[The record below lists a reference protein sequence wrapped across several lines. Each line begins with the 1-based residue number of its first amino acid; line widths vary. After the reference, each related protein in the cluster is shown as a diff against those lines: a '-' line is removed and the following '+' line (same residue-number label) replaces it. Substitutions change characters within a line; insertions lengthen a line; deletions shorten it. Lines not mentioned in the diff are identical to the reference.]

1 MNGIQEVSG
10 SIPLIST
17 NHHKRMQKT
26 VETTRFQRFFCLLEK
41 SFLGRFCP
49 LEFYSKIQ
57 GLRGQKNEENQ
68 NESGRH
74 DGRNLQGLSHFP
86 ENQRRGRKDFADLF
100 FPPARR
106 IKAYGHSEGYCR
118 PEQAGLG
125 KHDSKH
131 EGGRP
136 FLEHHKQLHPD
147 EAGKPPAAGAA
158 TPIDEKKGQEAPK
171 TPASTTPKPAD
182 GKKEPEAPKAPVDPL
197 AKPTNEKKGQEAPK
211 TPAGTT
217 PKPTDGK
224 KEPEAPKTPV
234 DPFAKPT
241 NEKKEPE
248 APKTPADT
256 PAKPADG
263 KKEPEAPKAPADPL
277 AKPTNEKKG
286 QEAPK
291 APADTSAKPAD
302 EKKGQE
308 APKAPADTPA
318 KPADGKK
325 SPVSDPS
332 KPKDEKEQ
340 EPRSPNLRF
349 VALSKIKPLPGTYV
363 KDEPRKDYSGLI
375 ADIKKNGLQK
385 PVILRKSEK
394 EDEFQLVD
402 GFHRCKALE
411 QAGML
416 EVRADVYEISLAQA
430 SEYRKGHRDK
440 PLMPVPGKLV
450 PYPPEEPAKADKAPE
465 APAVGDEELPE
476 NLKIPLTREGQ
487 PETVTTMKVANIRPF
502 EGHPFAVRDNK
513 DMWDLVDSIKKFG
526 VLEPVMVIPHK
537 DGGYEMVS
545 GHRRM
550 RACQLAGIEDIPVIV
565 RNLDRDE
572 AIISMVDSNL
582 KREEISPMEK
592 ARAYQMKT
600 DAMKRKM
607 GRRTKEEI
615 AQDEALGIKRI
626 NADEELAQQM
636 GESPAT
642 IQRYKTLN
650 KLVPELQDMVD
661 KGKIPV
667 NTGADIAQMKPKEQK
682 VLADAIQK
690 EAKVPSGTK
699 AKELKKESQAGS
711 LTTEKIVQAVAPTK
725 REETP
730 PLKVTMLEEDLRPFF
745 PDKRTTIPDVKQGI
759 LEGLKLRQTVMERQ
773 KAKAAAGKTVKKAE
787 TPVR

>member
-1 MNGIQEVSG
+1 MADPKKN
-10 SIPLIST
+10 PLIGAF
-17 NHHKRMQKT
+17 RAP
-26 VETTRFQRFFCLLEK
+26 VP
-41 SFLGRFCP
+41 G
-49 LEFYSKIQ
+49 
-57 GLRGQKNEENQ
+57 
-68 NESGRH
+68 
-74 DGRNLQGLSHFP
+74 
-86 ENQRRGRKDFADLF
+86 A
-100 FPPARR
+100 PPDTPA
-106 IKAYGHSEGYCR
+106 
-118 PEQAGLG
+118 P
-125 KHDSKH
+125 
-131 EGGRP
+131 P
-136 FLEHHKQLHPD
+136 

-158 TPIDEKKGQEAPK
+158 KPIDEKKGQEAPK
-171 TPASTTPKPAD
+171 APVSTTPKPAD
-182 GKKEPEAPKAPVDPL
+182 GKKEPEAPKAPADTS
-197 AKPTNEKKGQEAPK
+197 AKPADGKKEPEAPK

-224 KEPEAPKTPV
+224 KEPEAPK
-234 DPFAKPT
+234 A
-241 NEKKEPE
+241 
-248 APKTPADT
+248 PADPLT
-256 PAKPADG
+256 KPADG
-263 KKEPEAPKAPADPL
+263 KKEPEAPKAPADP
-277 AKPTNEKKG
+277 
-286 QEAPK
+286 
-291 APADTSAKPAD
+291 S
-302 EKKGQE
+302 
-308 APKAPADTPA
+308 A

-416 EVRADVYEISLAQA
+416 EVRADVYEMSLAQA

-440 PLMPVPGKLV
+440 PLMPIPGKLV
-450 PYPPEEPAKADKAPE
+450 PYPPEEPAKAGKTPE
-465 APAVGDEELPE
+465 PPAGKEPEDEELPKD
-476 NLKIPLTREGQ
+476 LKIPLTKEGQ

-615 AQDEALGIKRI
+615 AQDEALGIKRM

-650 KLVPELQDMVD
+650 KLVPELQNMVD
-661 KGKIPV
+661 EGKIPV

-690 EAKVPSGTK
+690 ESKVPSGTK

-725 REETP
+725 REEMP

-759 LEGLKLRQTVMERQ
+759 LEGLKLRQTVIERQ

>member
-1 MNGIQEVSG
+1 MADPKKN
-10 SIPLIST
+10 PLIGAF
-17 NHHKRMQKT
+17 RAP
-26 VETTRFQRFFCLLEK
+26 VP
-41 SFLGRFCP
+41 G
-49 LEFYSKIQ
+49 
-57 GLRGQKNEENQ
+57 
-68 NESGRH
+68 
-74 DGRNLQGLSHFP
+74 
-86 ENQRRGRKDFADLF
+86 A
-100 FPPARR
+100 PPDTPA
-106 IKAYGHSEGYCR
+106 
-118 PEQAGLG
+118 P
-125 KHDSKH
+125 
-131 EGGRP
+131 P
-136 FLEHHKQLHPD
+136 

-158 TPIDEKKGQEAPK
+158 KPIDEKKGQEAPK
-171 TPASTTPKPAD
+171 APAGTTPKPAD
-182 GKKEPEAPKAPVDPL
+182 GKKEPEALKA
-197 AKPTNEKKGQEAPK
+197 
-211 TPAGTT
+211 
-217 PKPTDGK
+217 
-224 KEPEAPKTPV
+224 
-234 DPFAKPT
+234 
-241 NEKKEPE
+241 
-248 APKTPADT
+248 PADT
-256 PAKPADG
+256 SAKPADG
-263 KKEPEAPKAPADPL
+263 KKEPEAPKAPADTP

-286 QEAPK
+286 QEEPK
-291 APADTSAKPAD
+291 APTDTS
-302 EKKGQE
+302 
-308 APKAPADTPA
+308 A

-340 EPRSPNLRF
+340 EPRSPDLRF

-416 EVRADVYEISLAQA
+416 EVRADVYEMSLAQA

-476 NLKIPLTREGQ
+476 NLKIPLTKEGQ

-550 RACQLAGIEDIPVIV
+550 RACQLAGIENIPVIV

-615 AQDEALGIKRI
+615 AQDEALGIKRM

-650 KLVPELQDMVD
+650 KLVPELQDLVD
-661 KGKIPV
+661 EGKIPV
-667 NTGADIAQMKPKEQK
+667 NTGSDIAQMKPKEQK

-725 REETP
+725 REEMP

-787 TPVR
+787 TPTR

>member
-1 MNGIQEVSG
+1 MADPKKN
-10 SIPLIST
+10 PLIGAFRT
-17 NHHKRMQKT
+17 PVPGT
-26 VETTRFQRFFCLLEK
+26 
-41 SFLGRFCP
+41 P
-49 LEFYSKIQ
+49 P
-57 GLRGQKNEENQ
+57 
-68 NESGRH
+68 
-74 DGRNLQGLSHFP
+74 SHP
-86 ENQRRGRKDFADLF
+86 A
-100 FPPARR
+100 PPADQP
-106 IKAYGHSEGYCR
+106 
-118 PEQAGLG
+118 PE
-125 KHDSKH
+125 
-131 EGGRP
+131 
-136 FLEHHKQLHPD
+136 
-147 EAGKPPAAGAA
+147 
-158 TPIDEKKGQEAPK
+158 TPKVPVD
-171 TPASTTPKPAD
+171 TPTKPAD
-182 GKKEPEAPKAPVDPL
+182 GKKEPEAPKVPADAP
-197 AKPTNEKKGQEAPK
+197 AKSV
-211 TPAGTT
+211 
-217 PKPTDGK
+217 DGK
-224 KEPEAPKTPV
+224 KVPERPKAPV
-234 DPFAKPT
+234 
-241 NEKKEPE
+241 
-248 APKTPADT
+248 DT
-256 PAKPADG
+256 PAKSVDRKKVPEPSKVPADTTPKSADG
-263 KKEPEAPKAPADPL
+263 KKEPEAPKPPL
-277 AKPTNEKKG
+277 DTPAKPANEKKG

-291 APADTSAKPAD
+291 APADPPAKPTS

-308 APKAPADTPA
+308 KPKAPVDTSA

-340 EPRSPNLRF
+340 EASKVTADTPANPKEQESRSPDLRF
-349 VALSKIKPLPGTYV
+349 VALSKIIPLPGTYV

-385 PVILRKSEK
+385 PIILRKSEK
-394 EDEFQLVD
+394 EGEFQLVD

-416 EVRADVYEISLAQA
+416 EVRADVYEMTLAQA
-430 SEYRKGHRDK
+430 NEYRRGHRDK

-465 APAVGDEELPE
+465 PPAGKELEDEELPKD
-476 NLKIPLTREGQ
+476 LKIPLTKEGQ

-615 AQDEALGIKRI
+615 AQDEAMGIKRM
-626 NADEELAQQM
+626 NADEELAQQV

-661 KGKIPV
+661 EGKIPV
-667 NTGADIAQMKPKEQK
+667 NTGADIAQMKPAEQK

-699 AKELKKESQAGS
+699 AKELKAESKAGK
-711 LTTEKIVQAVAPTK
+711 LTTEKIEQAVAPTK
-725 REETP
+725 REEMP

-759 LEGLKLRQTVMERQ
+759 LEGLKLRQIALERQ
-773 KAKAAAGKTVKKAE
+773 KAKAVTAKKAD

>member
-1 MNGIQEVSG
+1 MADPKKN
-10 SIPLIST
+10 PLIGAF
-17 NHHKRMQKT
+17 RAP
-26 VETTRFQRFFCLLEK
+26 VP
-41 SFLGRFCP
+41 G
-49 LEFYSKIQ
+49 
-57 GLRGQKNEENQ
+57 
-68 NESGRH
+68 
-74 DGRNLQGLSHFP
+74 
-86 ENQRRGRKDFADLF
+86 A
-100 FPPARR
+100 PPDTPA
-106 IKAYGHSEGYCR
+106 
-118 PEQAGLG
+118 P
-125 KHDSKH
+125 
-131 EGGRP
+131 P
-136 FLEHHKQLHPD
+136 

-158 TPIDEKKGQEAPK
+158 KPIDEKKGQEAPK
-171 TPASTTPKPAD
+171 APVSTTPKPAD
-182 GKKEPEAPKAPVDPL
+182 GKKEPEAPKAPADTS
-197 AKPTNEKKGQEAPK
+197 AKPADGKKEPEAPK
-211 TPAGTT
+211 APAGTT

-234 DPFAKPT
+234 DPFAKP
-241 NEKKEPE
+241 
-248 APKTPADT
+248 A
-256 PAKPADG
+256 
-263 KKEPEAPKAPADPL
+263 
-277 AKPTNEKKG
+277 NEKKG

-302 EKKGQE
+302 GKKGQE
-308 APKAPADTPA
+308 APKAPADTPAKPTNVKKGQEEPKAPTDTSA

-416 EVRADVYEISLAQA
+416 EVRADVYEMSLAQA

-440 PLMPVPGKLV
+440 PLMPIPGKLV
-450 PYPPEEPAKADKAPE
+450 PYPPEEPAKAGKTPE
-465 APAVGDEELPE
+465 PPAGKEPEDEELPKD
-476 NLKIPLTREGQ
+476 LKIPLTKEGQ

-615 AQDEALGIKRI
+615 AQDEALGIKRM

-650 KLVPELQDMVD
+650 KLVPELQDLVD
-661 KGKIPV
+661 EGKIPV

-725 REETP
+725 REEMP

-787 TPVR
+787 TPTR

>member
-1 MNGIQEVSG
+1 MADPKKN
-10 SIPLIST
+10 PLIGAF
-17 NHHKRMQKT
+17 RAP
-26 VETTRFQRFFCLLEK
+26 VP
-41 SFLGRFCP
+41 G
-49 LEFYSKIQ
+49 
-57 GLRGQKNEENQ
+57 
-68 NESGRH
+68 
-74 DGRNLQGLSHFP
+74 
-86 ENQRRGRKDFADLF
+86 A
-100 FPPARR
+100 PPDTPA
-106 IKAYGHSEGYCR
+106 
-118 PEQAGLG
+118 P
-125 KHDSKH
+125 
-131 EGGRP
+131 P
-136 FLEHHKQLHPD
+136 

-158 TPIDEKKGQEAPK
+158 KPIDEKKGQEAPK
-171 TPASTTPKPAD
+171 APAGTTPKPAD
-182 GKKEPEAPKAPVDPL
+182 GKKEPEAPKAP
-197 AKPTNEKKGQEAPK
+197 
-211 TPAGTT
+211 
-217 PKPTDGK
+217 
-224 KEPEAPKTPV
+224 
-234 DPFAKPT
+234 
-241 NEKKEPE
+241 
-248 APKTPADT
+248 ADT
-256 PAKPADG
+256 SAKPADG

-277 AKPTNEKKG
+277 TKPTNEKKG
-286 QEAPK
+286 QEEPK
-291 APADTSAKPAD
+291 APTDTS
-302 EKKGQE
+302 
-308 APKAPADTPA
+308 A

-340 EPRSPNLRF
+340 EPRSPDLRF

-416 EVRADVYEISLAQA
+416 EVRADVYEMSLAQA

-440 PLMPVPGKLV
+440 PLMSVPGKLV

-476 NLKIPLTREGQ
+476 NLKIPLTKEGQ

-550 RACQLAGIEDIPVIV
+550 RACQLAGIENIPVIV

-615 AQDEALGIKRI
+615 AQDEALGIKRM

-650 KLVPELQDMVD
+650 KLVPELQDLVD
-661 KGKIPV
+661 EGKIPV

-725 REETP
+725 REEMP

-787 TPVR
+787 TPTR

>member
-1 MNGIQEVSG
+1 MADPKKN
-10 SIPLIST
+10 PLIGAF
-17 NHHKRMQKT
+17 RAP
-26 VETTRFQRFFCLLEK
+26 VP
-41 SFLGRFCP
+41 G
-49 LEFYSKIQ
+49 
-57 GLRGQKNEENQ
+57 
-68 NESGRH
+68 
-74 DGRNLQGLSHFP
+74 
-86 ENQRRGRKDFADLF
+86 A
-100 FPPARR
+100 PPDTPA
-106 IKAYGHSEGYCR
+106 
-118 PEQAGLG
+118 P
-125 KHDSKH
+125 
-131 EGGRP
+131 P
-136 FLEHHKQLHPD
+136 

-158 TPIDEKKGQEAPK
+158 KPIDEKKGQEAPK
-171 TPASTTPKPAD
+171 APAGTTPKPAD
-182 GKKEPEAPKAPVDPL
+182 GKKEPEAPKAP
-197 AKPTNEKKGQEAPK
+197 
-211 TPAGTT
+211 
-217 PKPTDGK
+217 
-224 KEPEAPKTPV
+224 
-234 DPFAKPT
+234 
-241 NEKKEPE
+241 
-248 APKTPADT
+248 ADT
-256 PAKPADG
+256 SAKPADG

-277 AKPTNEKKG
+277 TKPTNEKKG
-286 QEAPK
+286 PEAPK

-302 EKKGQE
+302 GKKEPEAPKAPADPLTKPTNEKKGPEAPKAPADTSAKPADGKKGQE
-308 APKAPADTPA
+308 APKAPADTPAKPTNEKKGQEEPKAPTDTSA

-340 EPRSPNLRF
+340 EPRSPDLRF

-416 EVRADVYEISLAQA
+416 EVRADVYEMSLAQA

-476 NLKIPLTREGQ
+476 NLKIPLTKEGQ

-615 AQDEALGIKRI
+615 AQDEALGIKRM

-650 KLVPELQDMVD
+650 KLVPELQDLVD
-661 KGKIPV
+661 EGKIPV

-725 REETP
+725 REEMP

-787 TPVR
+787 TPTR

>member
-1 MNGIQEVSG
+1 MADPKKN
-10 SIPLIST
+10 PLIGAF
-17 NHHKRMQKT
+17 RAP
-26 VETTRFQRFFCLLEK
+26 VP
-41 SFLGRFCP
+41 G
-49 LEFYSKIQ
+49 
-57 GLRGQKNEENQ
+57 
-68 NESGRH
+68 
-74 DGRNLQGLSHFP
+74 
-86 ENQRRGRKDFADLF
+86 A
-100 FPPARR
+100 PPDTPA
-106 IKAYGHSEGYCR
+106 
-118 PEQAGLG
+118 P
-125 KHDSKH
+125 
-131 EGGRP
+131 P
-136 FLEHHKQLHPD
+136 

-158 TPIDEKKGQEAPK
+158 KPIDEKKGQEAPK
-171 TPASTTPKPAD
+171 APAGTTPKPAD
-182 GKKEPEAPKAPVDPL
+182 GKKEPEAPKAP
-197 AKPTNEKKGQEAPK
+197 
-211 TPAGTT
+211 
-217 PKPTDGK
+217 
-224 KEPEAPKTPV
+224 
-234 DPFAKPT
+234 
-241 NEKKEPE
+241 
-248 APKTPADT
+248 
-256 PAKPADG
+256 
-263 KKEPEAPKAPADPL
+263 
-277 AKPTNEKKG
+277 
-286 QEAPK
+286 
-291 APADTSAKPAD
+291 ADTSAKPAD
-302 EKKGQE
+302 GKKGQE
-308 APKAPADTPA
+308 APKAPADTPAKPTNEKKGQEEPKAPTDTSA

-340 EPRSPNLRF
+340 EPRSPDLRF

-416 EVRADVYEISLAQA
+416 EVRADVYEMSLAQA

-450 PYPPEEPAKADKAPE
+450 AYPPEEPAKADKAPE

-476 NLKIPLTREGQ
+476 NLKIPLTKEGQ

-550 RACQLAGIEDIPVIV
+550 RACQLAGIENIPVIV

-615 AQDEALGIKRI
+615 AQDEALGIKRM

-650 KLVPELQDMVD
+650 KLVPELQDLVD
-661 KGKIPV
+661 EGKIPV

-725 REETP
+725 REEMP

-787 TPVR
+787 TPTR

>member
-1 MNGIQEVSG
+1 MADPKKN
-10 SIPLIST
+10 PLIGAF
-17 NHHKRMQKT
+17 RAP
-26 VETTRFQRFFCLLEK
+26 VP
-41 SFLGRFCP
+41 G
-49 LEFYSKIQ
+49 
-57 GLRGQKNEENQ
+57 
-68 NESGRH
+68 
-74 DGRNLQGLSHFP
+74 
-86 ENQRRGRKDFADLF
+86 A
-100 FPPARR
+100 PPGTPA
-106 IKAYGHSEGYCR
+106 
-118 PEQAGLG
+118 P
-125 KHDSKH
+125 
-131 EGGRP
+131 P
-136 FLEHHKQLHPD
+136 

-158 TPIDEKKGQEAPK
+158 KPIDEKKGQEAPK
-171 TPASTTPKPAD
+171 A
-182 GKKEPEAPKAPVDPL
+182 
-197 AKPTNEKKGQEAPK
+197 
-211 TPAGTT
+211 PAGTT

-224 KEPEAPKTPV
+224 KGPEAPK
-234 DPFAKPT
+234 AS
-241 NEKKEPE
+241 
-248 APKTPADT
+248 ADT
-256 PAKPADG
+256 SAKPADG

-277 AKPTNEKKG
+277 TKPTNEKKG
-286 QEAPK
+286 PEAPK

-302 EKKGQE
+302 GKKGQE
-308 APKAPADTPA
+308 APKAPADTPAKPTNEKKGQEEPKAPTDASA

-340 EPRSPNLRF
+340 EPRSPDLRF

-416 EVRADVYEISLAQA
+416 EVRADVYEMSLAQA

-476 NLKIPLTREGQ
+476 NLKIPLTKEGQ

-550 RACQLAGIEDIPVIV
+550 RACQLAGIENIPVIV

-615 AQDEALGIKRI
+615 AQDEALGIKRM
-626 NADEELAQQM
+626 NADEELAQQV

-650 KLVPELQDMVD
+650 KLVPELQDLVD

-690 EAKVPSGTK
+690 EDKVPSGTK

-711 LTTEKIVQAVAPTK
+711 LTTEKIEQAVAPTK

-773 KAKAAAGKTVKKAE
+773 KAKTAAAKKAD

>member
-1 MNGIQEVSG
+1 MADPKKN
-10 SIPLIST
+10 PLIGAF
-17 NHHKRMQKT
+17 RAP
-26 VETTRFQRFFCLLEK
+26 VP
-41 SFLGRFCP
+41 G
-49 LEFYSKIQ
+49 
-57 GLRGQKNEENQ
+57 
-68 NESGRH
+68 
-74 DGRNLQGLSHFP
+74 
-86 ENQRRGRKDFADLF
+86 A
-100 FPPARR
+100 PPDTPA
-106 IKAYGHSEGYCR
+106 
-118 PEQAGLG
+118 P
-125 KHDSKH
+125 
-131 EGGRP
+131 P
-136 FLEHHKQLHPD
+136 

-158 TPIDEKKGQEAPK
+158 KPIDEKKGQEAPK
-171 TPASTTPKPAD
+171 A
-182 GKKEPEAPKAPVDPL
+182 
-197 AKPTNEKKGQEAPK
+197 
-211 TPAGTT
+211 PAGTT

-224 KEPEAPKTPV
+224 KGPEAPK
-234 DPFAKPT
+234 A
-241 NEKKEPE
+241 
-248 APKTPADT
+248 PADT
-256 PAKPADG
+256 SAKPADG

-277 AKPTNEKKG
+277 TKPTNEKKG
-286 QEAPK
+286 PEAPK

-302 EKKGQE
+302 GKKGQE
-308 APKAPADTPA
+308 APKAPADTPAKPTNEKKGQEEPKAPTDTSA

-340 EPRSPNLRF
+340 EPRSPDLRF

-416 EVRADVYEISLAQA
+416 EVRADVYEMSLAQA

-476 NLKIPLTREGQ
+476 NLKIPLTKEGQ

-550 RACQLAGIEDIPVIV
+550 RACQLAGIENIPVIV

-615 AQDEALGIKRI
+615 AQDEALGIKRM

-650 KLVPELQDMVD
+650 KLVPELQDLVD
-661 KGKIPV
+661 EGKIPV

-725 REETP
+725 REEMP

-787 TPVR
+787 TPTR

>member
-1 MNGIQEVSG
+1 MADPKKN
-10 SIPLIST
+10 PLIGAF
-17 NHHKRMQKT
+17 RAP
-26 VETTRFQRFFCLLEK
+26 VP
-41 SFLGRFCP
+41 G
-49 LEFYSKIQ
+49 
-57 GLRGQKNEENQ
+57 
-68 NESGRH
+68 
-74 DGRNLQGLSHFP
+74 
-86 ENQRRGRKDFADLF
+86 A
-100 FPPARR
+100 PPDTPA
-106 IKAYGHSEGYCR
+106 
-118 PEQAGLG
+118 P
-125 KHDSKH
+125 
-131 EGGRP
+131 P
-136 FLEHHKQLHPD
+136 

-158 TPIDEKKGQEAPK
+158 KPIDEKKGQEAPK
-171 TPASTTPKPAD
+171 APAGTTPKPAD
-182 GKKEPEAPKAPVDPL
+182 GKKEPEAPKAP
-197 AKPTNEKKGQEAPK
+197 
-211 TPAGTT
+211 
-217 PKPTDGK
+217 
-224 KEPEAPKTPV
+224 
-234 DPFAKPT
+234 
-241 NEKKEPE
+241 
-248 APKTPADT
+248 ADT
-256 PAKPADG
+256 SAKPADG
-263 KKEPEAPKAPADPL
+263 KKEPEAPKAPAGTTP
-277 AKPTNEKKG
+277 KPTDGKKG
-286 QEAPK
+286 PEAPK

-302 EKKGQE
+302 GKKGQE
-308 APKAPADTPA
+308 APKAPADTPAKPTNEKKGQEEPKAPTDTSA

-340 EPRSPNLRF
+340 EPRSPDLRF

-416 EVRADVYEISLAQA
+416 EVRADVYEMSLAQA

-476 NLKIPLTREGQ
+476 NLKIPLTKEGQ

-550 RACQLAGIEDIPVIV
+550 RACQLAGIENIPVIV

-615 AQDEALGIKRI
+615 AQDEALGIKRM

-650 KLVPELQDMVD
+650 KLVPELQDLVD
-661 KGKIPV
+661 EGKIPV

-725 REETP
+725 REEMP
-730 PLKVTMLEEDLRPFF
+730 PLKVTMLEEDLRQP
-745 PDKRTTIPDVKQGI
+745 PLPKS
-759 LEGLKLRQTVMERQ
+759 
-773 KAKAAAGKTVKKAE
+773 
-787 TPVR
+787 

>member
-1 MNGIQEVSG
+1 MADPKKN
-10 SIPLIST
+10 PLIGAF
-17 NHHKRMQKT
+17 RAP
-26 VETTRFQRFFCLLEK
+26 VP
-41 SFLGRFCP
+41 G
-49 LEFYSKIQ
+49 
-57 GLRGQKNEENQ
+57 
-68 NESGRH
+68 
-74 DGRNLQGLSHFP
+74 
-86 ENQRRGRKDFADLF
+86 A
-100 FPPARR
+100 PPGTPA
-106 IKAYGHSEGYCR
+106 
-118 PEQAGLG
+118 P
-125 KHDSKH
+125 
-131 EGGRP
+131 P
-136 FLEHHKQLHPD
+136 

-158 TPIDEKKGQEAPK
+158 KPIDEKKGQEAPK
-171 TPASTTPKPAD
+171 APVSTTPKPAD
-182 GKKEPEAPKAPVDPL
+182 GKKEPEAPKAP
-197 AKPTNEKKGQEAPK
+197 
-211 TPAGTT
+211 
-217 PKPTDGK
+217 
-224 KEPEAPKTPV
+224 
-234 DPFAKPT
+234 
-241 NEKKEPE
+241 
-248 APKTPADT
+248 ADT
-256 PAKPADG
+256 SAKPADG
-263 KKEPEAPKAPADPL
+263 KKEPEAPKAPAGTTP
-277 AKPTNEKKG
+277 KPTDGKKG
-286 QEAPK
+286 PEAPK

-302 EKKGQE
+302 GKKEPEAPKAPAAPLTKPTNEKKGPE
-308 APKAPADTPA
+308 APKAPADTPAKPTNEKKGQEEPKAPTDASA

-340 EPRSPNLRF
+340 EPRSPDLRF

-416 EVRADVYEISLAQA
+416 EVRADVYEMSLAQA

-476 NLKIPLTREGQ
+476 NLKIPLTKEGQ

-550 RACQLAGIEDIPVIV
+550 RACQLAGIENIPVIV

-615 AQDEALGIKRI
+615 AQDEALGIKRM
-626 NADEELAQQM
+626 NADEELAQQV

-650 KLVPELQDMVD
+650 KLVPELQDLVD

-690 EAKVPSGTK
+690 EDKVPSGTK

-711 LTTEKIVQAVAPTK
+711 LTTEKIEQAVAPTK

-773 KAKAAAGKTVKKAE
+773 KAKTAAAKKAD

>member
-1 MNGIQEVSG
+1 MADPKKN
-10 SIPLIST
+10 PLIGAF
-17 NHHKRMQKT
+17 RAP
-26 VETTRFQRFFCLLEK
+26 VP
-41 SFLGRFCP
+41 G
-49 LEFYSKIQ
+49 
-57 GLRGQKNEENQ
+57 
-68 NESGRH
+68 
-74 DGRNLQGLSHFP
+74 
-86 ENQRRGRKDFADLF
+86 A
-100 FPPARR
+100 PPGTPA
-106 IKAYGHSEGYCR
+106 
-118 PEQAGLG
+118 P
-125 KHDSKH
+125 
-131 EGGRP
+131 P
-136 FLEHHKQLHPD
+136 

-158 TPIDEKKGQEAPK
+158 KPIDEKKGQEAPK
-171 TPASTTPKPAD
+171 APAGTTPKPTDGKKGPEAPKAPADTSAKPAD
-182 GKKEPEAPKAPVDPL
+182 GKKEPEAPKAPAAPL
-197 AKPTNEKKGQEAPK
+197 TKPTNEKKGQEAPK
-211 TPAGTT
+211 APAGTT

-224 KEPEAPKTPV
+224 KGPEAPK
-234 DPFAKPT
+234 A
-241 NEKKEPE
+241 
-248 APKTPADT
+248 PADT
-256 PAKPADG
+256 SAKPADG

-277 AKPTNEKKG
+277 TKPTNEKKGPEAPKAPADTPAKPTNEKKG
-286 QEAPK
+286 QEEPK
-291 APADTSAKPAD
+291 APTDAS
-302 EKKGQE
+302 
-308 APKAPADTPA
+308 A

-340 EPRSPNLRF
+340 EPRSPDLRF

-416 EVRADVYEISLAQA
+416 EVRADVYEMSLAQA

-476 NLKIPLTREGQ
+476 NLKIPLTKEGQ

-550 RACQLAGIEDIPVIV
+550 RACQLAGIENIPVIV

-615 AQDEALGIKRI
+615 AQDEALGIKRM
-626 NADEELAQQM
+626 NADEELAQQV

-650 KLVPELQDMVD
+650 KLVPELQDLVD

-690 EAKVPSGTK
+690 EDKVPSGTK

-711 LTTEKIVQAVAPTK
+711 LTTEKIEQAVAPTK

-773 KAKAAAGKTVKKAE
+773 KAKTAAAKKAD

>member
-1 MNGIQEVSG
+1 MADPKKN
-10 SIPLIST
+10 PLIGAF
-17 NHHKRMQKT
+17 RAP
-26 VETTRFQRFFCLLEK
+26 VP
-41 SFLGRFCP
+41 G
-49 LEFYSKIQ
+49 
-57 GLRGQKNEENQ
+57 
-68 NESGRH
+68 
-74 DGRNLQGLSHFP
+74 
-86 ENQRRGRKDFADLF
+86 A
-100 FPPARR
+100 PPDTPA
-106 IKAYGHSEGYCR
+106 
-118 PEQAGLG
+118 P
-125 KHDSKH
+125 
-131 EGGRP
+131 P
-136 FLEHHKQLHPD
+136 

-211 TPAGTT
+211 TP
-217 PKPTDGK
+217 
-224 KEPEAPKTPV
+224 V

-248 APKTPADT
+248 APKT
-256 PAKPADG
+256 
-263 KKEPEAPKAPADPL
+263 
-277 AKPTNEKKG
+277 
-286 QEAPK
+286 
-291 APADTSAKPAD
+291 
-302 EKKGQE
+302 
-308 APKAPADTPA
+308 PADTPA

>member
-1 MNGIQEVSG
+1 MADPKKN
-10 SIPLIST
+10 PLIGAF
-17 NHHKRMQKT
+17 RAP
-26 VETTRFQRFFCLLEK
+26 VP
-41 SFLGRFCP
+41 G
-49 LEFYSKIQ
+49 
-57 GLRGQKNEENQ
+57 
-68 NESGRH
+68 
-74 DGRNLQGLSHFP
+74 
-86 ENQRRGRKDFADLF
+86 A
-100 FPPARR
+100 PPDTPA
-106 IKAYGHSEGYCR
+106 
-118 PEQAGLG
+118 P
-125 KHDSKH
+125 
-131 EGGRP
+131 P
-136 FLEHHKQLHPD
+136 

-158 TPIDEKKGQEAPK
+158 KPIDEKKGQEAPK
-171 TPASTTPKPAD
+171 APAGTTPKPAD
-182 GKKEPEAPKAPVDPL
+182 GKKEPEAPKAPADTS
-197 AKPTNEKKGQEAPK
+197 AKPA
-211 TPAGTT
+211 
-217 PKPTDGK
+217 DGK
-224 KEPEAPKTPV
+224 KEPEAPKAPAGTTP
-234 DPFAKPT
+234 KPPDG
-241 NEKKEPE
+241 KKGPE
-248 APKTPADT
+248 APKAPADT
-256 PAKPADG
+256 SAKPADG

-277 AKPTNEKKG
+277 TKPTNEKKG
-286 QEAPK
+286 PEAPK

-302 EKKGQE
+302 GKKGQE
-308 APKAPADTPA
+308 APKAPADTPAKPTNEKKGQEEPKAPTDTSA

-340 EPRSPNLRF
+340 EPRSPDLRF

-416 EVRADVYEISLAQA
+416 EVRADVYEMSLAQA

-476 NLKIPLTREGQ
+476 NLKIPLTKEGQ

-550 RACQLAGIEDIPVIV
+550 RACQLAGIENIPVIV

-615 AQDEALGIKRI
+615 AQDEALGIKRM

-650 KLVPELQDMVD
+650 KLVPELQDLVD
-661 KGKIPV
+661 EGKIPV

-725 REETP
+725 REEMP

-787 TPVR
+787 TPTR

>member
-1 MNGIQEVSG
+1 MADPKKN
-10 SIPLIST
+10 PLIGAF
-17 NHHKRMQKT
+17 RAP
-26 VETTRFQRFFCLLEK
+26 VP
-41 SFLGRFCP
+41 G
-49 LEFYSKIQ
+49 
-57 GLRGQKNEENQ
+57 
-68 NESGRH
+68 
-74 DGRNLQGLSHFP
+74 
-86 ENQRRGRKDFADLF
+86 A
-100 FPPARR
+100 PPDTPA
-106 IKAYGHSEGYCR
+106 
-118 PEQAGLG
+118 P
-125 KHDSKH
+125 
-131 EGGRP
+131 P
-136 FLEHHKQLHPD
+136 

-158 TPIDEKKGQEAPK
+158 KPIDEKKGQEAPK
-171 TPASTTPKPAD
+171 APAGTTPKPAD
-182 GKKEPEAPKAPVDPL
+182 GKKEPEAPKAPADTSAKPADGKKGPEAPKAPADTP
-197 AKPTNEKKGQEAPK
+197 AKPTNEKKGP
-211 TPAGTT
+211 
-217 PKPTDGK
+217 
-224 KEPEAPKTPV
+224 
-234 DPFAKPT
+234 
-241 NEKKEPE
+241 
-248 APKTPADT
+248 
-256 PAKPADG
+256 
-263 KKEPEAPKAPADPL
+263 
-277 AKPTNEKKG
+277 
-286 QEAPK
+286 EAPK

-302 EKKGQE
+302 GKKGPEAPKAPADTPAKPTNEKKGPEAPKAPADTSAKPADGKKGQE
-308 APKAPADTPA
+308 APKAPADTPAKPTNEKKGQEEPKAPTDTSA

-340 EPRSPNLRF
+340 EPRSPDLRF

-416 EVRADVYEISLAQA
+416 EVRADVYEMSLAQA

-476 NLKIPLTREGQ
+476 NLKIPLTKEGQ

-550 RACQLAGIEDIPVIV
+550 RACQLAGIENIPVIV

-615 AQDEALGIKRI
+615 AQDEALGIKRM

-650 KLVPELQDMVD
+650 KLVPELQDLVD
-661 KGKIPV
+661 EGKIPV

-725 REETP
+725 REEMP

-787 TPVR
+787 TPTR

>member
-1 MNGIQEVSG
+1 MADPKKN
-10 SIPLIST
+10 PLIGAF
-17 NHHKRMQKT
+17 RAP
-26 VETTRFQRFFCLLEK
+26 VP
-41 SFLGRFCP
+41 G
-49 LEFYSKIQ
+49 
-57 GLRGQKNEENQ
+57 
-68 NESGRH
+68 
-74 DGRNLQGLSHFP
+74 
-86 ENQRRGRKDFADLF
+86 A
-100 FPPARR
+100 PPDTPA
-106 IKAYGHSEGYCR
+106 
-118 PEQAGLG
+118 P
-125 KHDSKH
+125 
-131 EGGRP
+131 P
-136 FLEHHKQLHPD
+136 

-158 TPIDEKKGQEAPK
+158 KPIDEKKGQEAPK
-171 TPASTTPKPAD
+171 APAGTTPKPAD
-182 GKKEPEAPKAPVDPL
+182 GKKEPEAPKAPADTS
-197 AKPTNEKKGQEAPK
+197 AKPA
-211 TPAGTT
+211 
-217 PKPTDGK
+217 DGK
-224 KEPEAPKTPV
+224 KEPEAPKAPAGTTP
-234 DPFAKPT
+234 KPADG
-241 NEKKEPE
+241 KKGPE
-248 APKTPADT
+248 APKAPADT
-256 PAKPADG
+256 SAKPADG

-277 AKPTNEKKG
+277 TKPTNEKKG
-286 QEAPK
+286 PEAPK

-302 EKKGQE
+302 GKKEPEAPKAPADPLTKPTNEKKGPEAPKAPADTSAKPADGKKGQE
-308 APKAPADTPA
+308 APKAPADTPAKPTNEKKGQEEPKAPTDTSA

-340 EPRSPNLRF
+340 EPRSPDLRF

-416 EVRADVYEISLAQA
+416 EVRADVYEMSLAQA

-476 NLKIPLTREGQ
+476 NLKIPLTKEGQ

-550 RACQLAGIEDIPVIV
+550 RACQLAGIENIPVIV

-615 AQDEALGIKRI
+615 AQDEALGIKRM
-626 NADEELAQQM
+626 NADEELAQQV

-650 KLVPELQDMVD
+650 KLVPELQDLVD

-690 EAKVPSGTK
+690 EDKVPSGTK

-725 REETP
+725 REEMP

-787 TPVR
+787 TPTR

>member
-1 MNGIQEVSG
+1 MADPKKN
-10 SIPLIST
+10 PLIGAF
-17 NHHKRMQKT
+17 RAP
-26 VETTRFQRFFCLLEK
+26 VP
-41 SFLGRFCP
+41 G
-49 LEFYSKIQ
+49 
-57 GLRGQKNEENQ
+57 
-68 NESGRH
+68 
-74 DGRNLQGLSHFP
+74 
-86 ENQRRGRKDFADLF
+86 A
-100 FPPARR
+100 PPDTPA
-106 IKAYGHSEGYCR
+106 
-118 PEQAGLG
+118 P
-125 KHDSKH
+125 
-131 EGGRP
+131 P
-136 FLEHHKQLHPD
+136 

-158 TPIDEKKGQEAPK
+158 KPIDEKKGQEAPK
-171 TPASTTPKPAD
+171 A
-182 GKKEPEAPKAPVDPL
+182 
-197 AKPTNEKKGQEAPK
+197 
-211 TPAGTT
+211 PAGTT

-224 KEPEAPKTPV
+224 KGP
-234 DPFAKPT
+234 
-241 NEKKEPE
+241 
-248 APKTPADT
+248 
-256 PAKPADG
+256 
-263 KKEPEAPKAPADPL
+263 
-277 AKPTNEKKG
+277 
-286 QEAPK
+286 EAPK

-302 EKKGQE
+302 GKKGQE
-308 APKAPADTPA
+308 APKAPADTPAKPTNEKKGQEEPKAPTDASA

-340 EPRSPNLRF
+340 EPRSPDLRF

-416 EVRADVYEISLAQA
+416 EVRADVYEMSLAQA

-476 NLKIPLTREGQ
+476 NLKIPLTKEGQ

-550 RACQLAGIEDIPVIV
+550 RACQLAGIENIPVIV

-615 AQDEALGIKRI
+615 AQDEALGIKRM

-650 KLVPELQDMVD
+650 KLVPELQDLVD
-661 KGKIPV
+661 EGKIPV

-725 REETP
+725 REEMP

-787 TPVR
+787 TPTR

>member
-1 MNGIQEVSG
+1 MADPKKN
-10 SIPLIST
+10 PLIGAF
-17 NHHKRMQKT
+17 RAP
-26 VETTRFQRFFCLLEK
+26 VP
-41 SFLGRFCP
+41 G
-49 LEFYSKIQ
+49 
-57 GLRGQKNEENQ
+57 
-68 NESGRH
+68 
-74 DGRNLQGLSHFP
+74 
-86 ENQRRGRKDFADLF
+86 A
-100 FPPARR
+100 PPDTPA
-106 IKAYGHSEGYCR
+106 
-118 PEQAGLG
+118 P
-125 KHDSKH
+125 
-131 EGGRP
+131 P
-136 FLEHHKQLHPD
+136 

-158 TPIDEKKGQEAPK
+158 KPIDEKKGQEAPK
-171 TPASTTPKPAD
+171 APAGTTPKPAD
-182 GKKEPEAPKAPVDPL
+182 GKKEPEAPKAP
-197 AKPTNEKKGQEAPK
+197 
-211 TPAGTT
+211 
-217 PKPTDGK
+217 
-224 KEPEAPKTPV
+224 
-234 DPFAKPT
+234 
-241 NEKKEPE
+241 
-248 APKTPADT
+248 ADT
-256 PAKPADG
+256 SAKPADG
-263 KKEPEAPKAPADPL
+263 KKEPEAPKAPAGTTP
-277 AKPTNEKKG
+277 KPTDGKKG
-286 QEAPK
+286 PEAPK
-291 APADTSAKPAD
+291 APADTSAQPA
-302 EKKGQE
+302 EGKKGQE
-308 APKAPADTPA
+308 APKAPADTPAKPTNEKKGQEEPKAPTDTSA

-340 EPRSPNLRF
+340 EPRSPDLRF

-416 EVRADVYEISLAQA
+416 EVRADVYEMSLAQA

-476 NLKIPLTREGQ
+476 NLKIPLTKEGQ

-550 RACQLAGIEDIPVIV
+550 RACQLAGIENIPVIV

-615 AQDEALGIKRI
+615 AQDEALGIKRM

-650 KLVPELQDMVD
+650 KLVPELQDLVD
-661 KGKIPV
+661 EGKIPV

-725 REETP
+725 REEMP

-787 TPVR
+787 TPTR

>member
-1 MNGIQEVSG
+1 MADPKKN
-10 SIPLIST
+10 PLIGAF
-17 NHHKRMQKT
+17 RAP
-26 VETTRFQRFFCLLEK
+26 VP
-41 SFLGRFCP
+41 G
-49 LEFYSKIQ
+49 
-57 GLRGQKNEENQ
+57 
-68 NESGRH
+68 
-74 DGRNLQGLSHFP
+74 
-86 ENQRRGRKDFADLF
+86 A
-100 FPPARR
+100 PPDTPA
-106 IKAYGHSEGYCR
+106 
-118 PEQAGLG
+118 P
-125 KHDSKH
+125 
-131 EGGRP
+131 P
-136 FLEHHKQLHPD
+136 

-158 TPIDEKKGQEAPK
+158 KPIDEKKGQEAPK
-171 TPASTTPKPAD
+171 APAGTTPKPAD
-182 GKKEPEAPKAPVDPL
+182 GKKEPEAPKAP
-197 AKPTNEKKGQEAPK
+197 
-211 TPAGTT
+211 
-217 PKPTDGK
+217 
-224 KEPEAPKTPV
+224 
-234 DPFAKPT
+234 
-241 NEKKEPE
+241 
-248 APKTPADT
+248 ADT
-256 PAKPADG
+256 SAKPADG
-263 KKEPEAPKAPADPL
+263 KKEPEAPKAPADPPT
-277 AKPTNEKKG
+277 KPTNEKKG
-286 QEAPK
+286 PEAPK

-302 EKKGQE
+302 GKKGQE
-308 APKAPADTPA
+308 APKAPADTPAKPTNEKKGQEEPKAPTDTSA

-340 EPRSPNLRF
+340 EPRSPDLRF

-416 EVRADVYEISLAQA
+416 EVRADVYEMSLAQA

-476 NLKIPLTREGQ
+476 NLKIPLTKEGQ

-550 RACQLAGIEDIPVIV
+550 RACQLAGIENIPVIV

-615 AQDEALGIKRI
+615 AQDEALGIKRM

-650 KLVPELQDMVD
+650 KLVPELQDLVD
-661 KGKIPV
+661 EGKIPV

-725 REETP
+725 REEMP

-787 TPVR
+787 TPTR

>member
-1 MNGIQEVSG
+1 MADPKKN
-10 SIPLIST
+10 PLIGAF
-17 NHHKRMQKT
+17 RAP
-26 VETTRFQRFFCLLEK
+26 VP
-41 SFLGRFCP
+41 G
-49 LEFYSKIQ
+49 
-57 GLRGQKNEENQ
+57 
-68 NESGRH
+68 
-74 DGRNLQGLSHFP
+74 
-86 ENQRRGRKDFADLF
+86 A
-100 FPPARR
+100 PPDTPA
-106 IKAYGHSEGYCR
+106 
-118 PEQAGLG
+118 P
-125 KHDSKH
+125 
-131 EGGRP
+131 P
-136 FLEHHKQLHPD
+136 

-158 TPIDEKKGQEAPK
+158 KPIDEKKGQEAPK
-171 TPASTTPKPAD
+171 A
-182 GKKEPEAPKAPVDPL
+182 
-197 AKPTNEKKGQEAPK
+197 
-211 TPAGTT
+211 PAGTT

-224 KEPEAPKTPV
+224 KGPEAPK
-234 DPFAKPT
+234 AS
-241 NEKKEPE
+241 
-248 APKTPADT
+248 ADT
-256 PAKPADG
+256 SAKPADG

-277 AKPTNEKKG
+277 TKPTNEKKGPEAPKAPADTPAKPTNEKKG
-286 QEAPK
+286 QEEPK
-291 APADTSAKPAD
+291 APTDTS
-302 EKKGQE
+302 
-308 APKAPADTPA
+308 A

-340 EPRSPNLRF
+340 EPRSPDLRF

-416 EVRADVYEISLAQA
+416 EVRADVYEMSLAQA

-476 NLKIPLTREGQ
+476 NLKIPLTKEGQ

-550 RACQLAGIEDIPVIV
+550 RACQLAGIENIPVIV

-615 AQDEALGIKRI
+615 AQDEALGIKRM
-626 NADEELAQQM
+626 NADEELAQQV

-650 KLVPELQDMVD
+650 KLVPELQDLVD
-661 KGKIPV
+661 EGKIPV

-711 LTTEKIVQAVAPTK
+711 LTTEKIEQAVAPTK

-773 KAKAAAGKTVKKAE
+773 KAKTAAAKKAD

>member
-1 MNGIQEVSG
+1 MADPKKN
-10 SIPLIST
+10 PLIGAF
-17 NHHKRMQKT
+17 RAP
-26 VETTRFQRFFCLLEK
+26 VP
-41 SFLGRFCP
+41 G
-49 LEFYSKIQ
+49 
-57 GLRGQKNEENQ
+57 
-68 NESGRH
+68 
-74 DGRNLQGLSHFP
+74 
-86 ENQRRGRKDFADLF
+86 A
-100 FPPARR
+100 PPDIPA
-106 IKAYGHSEGYCR
+106 
-118 PEQAGLG
+118 P
-125 KHDSKH
+125 
-131 EGGRP
+131 P
-136 FLEHHKQLHPD
+136 

-158 TPIDEKKGQEAPK
+158 KPID
-171 TPASTTPKPAD
+171 
-182 GKKEPEAPKAPVDPL
+182 
-197 AKPTNEKKGQEAPK
+197 EKKGQEAPK

-234 DPFAKPT
+234 DPFAKP
-241 NEKKEPE
+241 
-248 APKTPADT
+248 A
-256 PAKPADG
+256 
-263 KKEPEAPKAPADPL
+263 
-277 AKPTNEKKG
+277 NEKKG

-302 EKKGQE
+302 GKKEPEALKAPADPLTKPANEKKGQE
-308 APKAPADTPA
+308 APKAPAETPA
-318 KPADGKK
+318 KPTNEKKGQEEPKAPTDTSAKPAEGKK
-325 SPVSDPS
+325 SPVSDPG
-332 KPKDEKEQ
+332 KPKDGKKQEASKAPADTSAKPKEQ
-340 EPRSPNLRF
+340 EPQSPDLRF

-363 KDEPRKDYSGLI
+363 KDEPRKDYNGLI

-385 PVILRKSEK
+385 PAILRKSEK

-416 EVRADVYEISLAQA
+416 EVRADVYEMSLAQA

-450 PYPPEEPAKADKAPE
+450 PYPPEEPAKADKTPE
-465 APAVGDEELPE
+465 PPAGKEPEDEELPKD
-476 NLKIPLTREGQ
+476 LKIPLTKEGQ

-550 RACQLAGIEDIPVIV
+550 RACQLAGIENIPVIV

-615 AQDEALGIKRI
+615 AQDEALGIKRM

-650 KLVPELQDMVD
+650 KLVPELQNMVD
-661 KGKIPV
+661 EGKIPV

-725 REETP
+725 REEMP

-787 TPVR
+787 TPTR

>member
-1 MNGIQEVSG
+1 MADPKKN
-10 SIPLIST
+10 PLIGAF
-17 NHHKRMQKT
+17 RAP
-26 VETTRFQRFFCLLEK
+26 VP
-41 SFLGRFCP
+41 G
-49 LEFYSKIQ
+49 
-57 GLRGQKNEENQ
+57 
-68 NESGRH
+68 
-74 DGRNLQGLSHFP
+74 
-86 ENQRRGRKDFADLF
+86 A
-100 FPPARR
+100 PPDTPA
-106 IKAYGHSEGYCR
+106 
-118 PEQAGLG
+118 P
-125 KHDSKH
+125 
-131 EGGRP
+131 P
-136 FLEHHKQLHPD
+136 

-158 TPIDEKKGQEAPK
+158 KPIDEKKGQEAPK
-171 TPASTTPKPAD
+171 A
-182 GKKEPEAPKAPVDPL
+182 
-197 AKPTNEKKGQEAPK
+197 
-211 TPAGTT
+211 PAGTT

-224 KEPEAPKTPV
+224 KGP
-234 DPFAKPT
+234 
-241 NEKKEPE
+241 
-248 APKTPADT
+248 
-256 PAKPADG
+256 
-263 KKEPEAPKAPADPL
+263 
-277 AKPTNEKKG
+277 
-286 QEAPK
+286 EAPK

-302 EKKGQE
+302 GKKGQE
-308 APKAPADTPA
+308 APKAPADTPAKPTNEKKGQEEPKAPTDTSA

-340 EPRSPNLRF
+340 EPRSPDLRF

-416 EVRADVYEISLAQA
+416 EVRADVYEMSLAQA

-476 NLKIPLTREGQ
+476 NLKIPLTKEGQ

-550 RACQLAGIEDIPVIV
+550 RACQLAGIENIPVIV

-615 AQDEALGIKRI
+615 AQDEALGIKRM
-626 NADEELAQQM
+626 NADEELAQQV

-650 KLVPELQDMVD
+650 KLVPELQDLVD

-690 EAKVPSGTK
+690 EDKVPSGTK

-711 LTTEKIVQAVAPTK
+711 LTTEKIEQAVAPTK

-773 KAKAAAGKTVKKAE
+773 KAKTAAAKKAD

>member
-1 MNGIQEVSG
+1 MADPKKN
-10 SIPLIST
+10 PLIGAF
-17 NHHKRMQKT
+17 RAP
-26 VETTRFQRFFCLLEK
+26 VP
-41 SFLGRFCP
+41 G
-49 LEFYSKIQ
+49 
-57 GLRGQKNEENQ
+57 
-68 NESGRH
+68 
-74 DGRNLQGLSHFP
+74 
-86 ENQRRGRKDFADLF
+86 A
-100 FPPARR
+100 PPDTPA
-106 IKAYGHSEGYCR
+106 
-118 PEQAGLG
+118 P
-125 KHDSKH
+125 
-131 EGGRP
+131 P
-136 FLEHHKQLHPD
+136 

-158 TPIDEKKGQEAPK
+158 KPIDEKKGQEAPK
-171 TPASTTPKPAD
+171 A
-182 GKKEPEAPKAPVDPL
+182 
-197 AKPTNEKKGQEAPK
+197 
-211 TPAGTT
+211 PAGTT

-224 KEPEAPKTPV
+224 KGPEAPK
-234 DPFAKPT
+234 AS
-241 NEKKEPE
+241 
-248 APKTPADT
+248 ADT
-256 PAKPADG
+256 SAKPADG

-277 AKPTNEKKG
+277 TKPTNEKKGPEAPKAPADTPAKPTNEKKG
-286 QEAPK
+286 QEEPK
-291 APADTSAKPAD
+291 APTDAS
-302 EKKGQE
+302 
-308 APKAPADTPA
+308 A

-340 EPRSPNLRF
+340 EPRSPDLRF

-416 EVRADVYEISLAQA
+416 EVRADVYEMSLAQA

-476 NLKIPLTREGQ
+476 NLKIPLTKEGQ

-550 RACQLAGIEDIPVIV
+550 RACQLAGIENIPVIV

-615 AQDEALGIKRI
+615 AQDEALGIKRM

-650 KLVPELQDMVD
+650 KLVPELQDLVD
-661 KGKIPV
+661 EGKIPV

-725 REETP
+725 REEMP

-787 TPVR
+787 TPTR

>member
-1 MNGIQEVSG
+1 MADPKKN
-10 SIPLIST
+10 PLIGAF
-17 NHHKRMQKT
+17 RAP
-26 VETTRFQRFFCLLEK
+26 VP
-41 SFLGRFCP
+41 G
-49 LEFYSKIQ
+49 
-57 GLRGQKNEENQ
+57 
-68 NESGRH
+68 
-74 DGRNLQGLSHFP
+74 
-86 ENQRRGRKDFADLF
+86 A
-100 FPPARR
+100 PPDTPA
-106 IKAYGHSEGYCR
+106 
-118 PEQAGLG
+118 P
-125 KHDSKH
+125 
-131 EGGRP
+131 P
-136 FLEHHKQLHPD
+136 

-158 TPIDEKKGQEAPK
+158 KPIDEKKGQEAPK
-171 TPASTTPKPAD
+171 A
-182 GKKEPEAPKAPVDPL
+182 
-197 AKPTNEKKGQEAPK
+197 
-211 TPAGTT
+211 PAGTT

-224 KEPEAPKTPV
+224 KGPEAPK
-234 DPFAKPT
+234 A
-241 NEKKEPE
+241 
-248 APKTPADT
+248 PADT
-256 PAKPADG
+256 SAKPADG

-277 AKPTNEKKG
+277 TKPTNEKKGPEAPKAPADTPAKPTNEKKG
-286 QEAPK
+286 QEEPK
-291 APADTSAKPAD
+291 APTDAS
-302 EKKGQE
+302 
-308 APKAPADTPA
+308 A

-340 EPRSPNLRF
+340 EPRSPDLRF

-416 EVRADVYEISLAQA
+416 EVRADVYEMSLAQA

-476 NLKIPLTREGQ
+476 NLKIPLTKEGQ

-550 RACQLAGIEDIPVIV
+550 RACQLAGIENIPVIV

-615 AQDEALGIKRI
+615 AQDEALGIKRM

-650 KLVPELQDMVD
+650 KLVPELQDLVD

-690 EAKVPSGTK
+690 EDKVPSGTK

-711 LTTEKIVQAVAPTK
+711 LTTEKIEQAVAPTK

-773 KAKAAAGKTVKKAE
+773 KAKTAAAKKAD

>member
-1 MNGIQEVSG
+1 MADPKKN
-10 SIPLIST
+10 PLIGAF
-17 NHHKRMQKT
+17 RAP
-26 VETTRFQRFFCLLEK
+26 VP
-41 SFLGRFCP
+41 G
-49 LEFYSKIQ
+49 
-57 GLRGQKNEENQ
+57 
-68 NESGRH
+68 
-74 DGRNLQGLSHFP
+74 
-86 ENQRRGRKDFADLF
+86 A
-100 FPPARR
+100 PPDTPA
-106 IKAYGHSEGYCR
+106 
-118 PEQAGLG
+118 P
-125 KHDSKH
+125 
-131 EGGRP
+131 P
-136 FLEHHKQLHPD
+136 

-158 TPIDEKKGQEAPK
+158 KPIDEKKGQEAPK
-171 TPASTTPKPAD
+171 APAGTTPKPAD
-182 GKKEPEAPKAPVDPL
+182 GKKEPEAPKAPADTS
-197 AKPTNEKKGQEAPK
+197 AKPADGKKEPEAPK
-211 TPAGTT
+211 APAGTT

-224 KEPEAPKTPV
+224 KGPEAPK
-234 DPFAKPT
+234 A
-241 NEKKEPE
+241 
-248 APKTPADT
+248 PADT
-256 PAKPADG
+256 SAKPADG

-277 AKPTNEKKG
+277 TKPTHEKKG
-286 QEAPK
+286 PEAPK

-302 EKKGQE
+302 GKKGQE
-308 APKAPADTPA
+308 APKAPADTPAKPTNEKKGQEEPKAPTDTSA

-340 EPRSPNLRF
+340 EPRSPDLRF

-416 EVRADVYEISLAQA
+416 EVRADVYEMSLAQA

-476 NLKIPLTREGQ
+476 NLKIPLTKEGQ

-550 RACQLAGIEDIPVIV
+550 RACQLAGIENIPVIV

-615 AQDEALGIKRI
+615 AQDEALGIKRM

-650 KLVPELQDMVD
+650 KLVPELQDLVD
-661 KGKIPV
+661 EGKIPV

-725 REETP
+725 REEMP

-787 TPVR
+787 TPTR

>member
-1 MNGIQEVSG
+1 MADPKKN
-10 SIPLIST
+10 PLIGAF
-17 NHHKRMQKT
+17 RAP
-26 VETTRFQRFFCLLEK
+26 VP
-41 SFLGRFCP
+41 G
-49 LEFYSKIQ
+49 
-57 GLRGQKNEENQ
+57 
-68 NESGRH
+68 
-74 DGRNLQGLSHFP
+74 
-86 ENQRRGRKDFADLF
+86 A
-100 FPPARR
+100 PPDTPA
-106 IKAYGHSEGYCR
+106 
-118 PEQAGLG
+118 P
-125 KHDSKH
+125 
-131 EGGRP
+131 P
-136 FLEHHKQLHPD
+136 

-158 TPIDEKKGQEAPK
+158 KPID
-171 TPASTTPKPAD
+171 
-182 GKKEPEAPKAPVDPL
+182 
-197 AKPTNEKKGQEAPK
+197 
-211 TPAGTT
+211 
-217 PKPTDGK
+217 
-224 KEPEAPKTPV
+224 
-234 DPFAKPT
+234 
-241 NEKKEPE
+241 
-248 APKTPADT
+248 
-256 PAKPADG
+256 
-263 KKEPEAPKAPADPL
+263 
-277 AKPTNEKKG
+277 EKKG

-302 EKKGQE
+302 GKKGQE
-308 APKAPADTPA
+308 APKAPADTPAKPTNEKKGQEEPKAPTDTSA

-340 EPRSPNLRF
+340 EPRSPDLRF

-416 EVRADVYEISLAQA
+416 EVRADVYEMSLAQA

-476 NLKIPLTREGQ
+476 NLKIPLTKEGQ

-550 RACQLAGIEDIPVIV
+550 RACQLAGIENIPVIV

-615 AQDEALGIKRI
+615 AQDEALGIKRM
-626 NADEELAQQM
+626 NADEELAQQV

-650 KLVPELQDMVD
+650 KLVPELQDLVD

-690 EAKVPSGTK
+690 EDKVPSGTK

-711 LTTEKIVQAVAPTK
+711 LTTEKIEQAVAPTK

-773 KAKAAAGKTVKKAE
+773 KAKTAAAKKAD

>member
-1 MNGIQEVSG
+1 MADPKKN
-10 SIPLIST
+10 PLIGAF
-17 NHHKRMQKT
+17 RAP
-26 VETTRFQRFFCLLEK
+26 VP
-41 SFLGRFCP
+41 G
-49 LEFYSKIQ
+49 
-57 GLRGQKNEENQ
+57 
-68 NESGRH
+68 
-74 DGRNLQGLSHFP
+74 
-86 ENQRRGRKDFADLF
+86 A
-100 FPPARR
+100 PPGTPA
-106 IKAYGHSEGYCR
+106 
-118 PEQAGLG
+118 P
-125 KHDSKH
+125 
-131 EGGRP
+131 P
-136 FLEHHKQLHPD
+136 

-158 TPIDEKKGQEAPK
+158 KPIDEKKGQEAPK
-171 TPASTTPKPAD
+171 A
-182 GKKEPEAPKAPVDPL
+182 
-197 AKPTNEKKGQEAPK
+197 
-211 TPAGTT
+211 PAGTT

-224 KEPEAPKTPV
+224 KGPEAPK
-234 DPFAKPT
+234 AS
-241 NEKKEPE
+241 
-248 APKTPADT
+248 ADT
-256 PAKPADG
+256 SAKPADG
-263 KKEPEAPKAPADPL
+263 KKEPEAPKAPAGTTP
-277 AKPTNEKKG
+277 KPTDGKKG
-286 QEAPK
+286 PEAPK

-302 EKKGQE
+302 GKKGQE
-308 APKAPADTPA
+308 APKAPADTPAKPTNEKKGQEEPKAPTDTSA

-340 EPRSPNLRF
+340 EPRSPDLRF

-416 EVRADVYEISLAQA
+416 EVRADVYEMSLAQA

-476 NLKIPLTREGQ
+476 NLKIPLTKEGQ

-550 RACQLAGIEDIPVIV
+550 RACQLAGIENIPVIV

-615 AQDEALGIKRI
+615 AQDEALGIKRM
-626 NADEELAQQM
+626 NADEELAQQV

-650 KLVPELQDMVD
+650 KLVPELQDLVD

-690 EAKVPSGTK
+690 EDKVPSGTK

-725 REETP
+725 REEMP

-787 TPVR
+787 TPTR

>member
-1 MNGIQEVSG
+1 MADPKKN
-10 SIPLIST
+10 PLIGAF
-17 NHHKRMQKT
+17 RAP
-26 VETTRFQRFFCLLEK
+26 VP
-41 SFLGRFCP
+41 G
-49 LEFYSKIQ
+49 
-57 GLRGQKNEENQ
+57 
-68 NESGRH
+68 
-74 DGRNLQGLSHFP
+74 
-86 ENQRRGRKDFADLF
+86 A
-100 FPPARR
+100 PPDTPA
-106 IKAYGHSEGYCR
+106 
-118 PEQAGLG
+118 P
-125 KHDSKH
+125 
-131 EGGRP
+131 P
-136 FLEHHKQLHPD
+136 

-158 TPIDEKKGQEAPK
+158 KPIDEKKGQEAPK
-171 TPASTTPKPAD
+171 APAGTTPKPAD
-182 GKKEPEAPKAPVDPL
+182 GKKEPEAPKAP
-197 AKPTNEKKGQEAPK
+197 
-211 TPAGTT
+211 
-217 PKPTDGK
+217 
-224 KEPEAPKTPV
+224 
-234 DPFAKPT
+234 
-241 NEKKEPE
+241 
-248 APKTPADT
+248 ADT
-256 PAKPADG
+256 SAKPADG
-263 KKEPEAPKAPADPL
+263 KKEPEAPKAPAGTTP
-277 AKPTNEKKG
+277 KPTDGKKG
-286 QEAPK
+286 PEAPK

-302 EKKGQE
+302 GKKGQE
-308 APKAPADTPA
+308 APKAPADTPAKPTNEKKGQEEPKAPTDTSA

-340 EPRSPNLRF
+340 EPRSPDLRF

-416 EVRADVYEISLAQA
+416 EVRADVYEMSLAQA

-476 NLKIPLTREGQ
+476 NLKIPLTKEGQ

-550 RACQLAGIEDIPVIV
+550 RACQLAGIENIPVIV

-615 AQDEALGIKRI
+615 AQDEALGIKRM

-642 IQRYKTLN
+642 IQRYKTLH
-650 KLVPELQDMVD
+650 KLVPGLQHMVD
-661 KGKIPV
+661 EGKIPV

-725 REETP
+725 REEMP

-787 TPVR
+787 TPTR

>member
-1 MNGIQEVSG
+1 MADPKKN
-10 SIPLIST
+10 PLIGAF
-17 NHHKRMQKT
+17 RAP
-26 VETTRFQRFFCLLEK
+26 VP
-41 SFLGRFCP
+41 G
-49 LEFYSKIQ
+49 
-57 GLRGQKNEENQ
+57 
-68 NESGRH
+68 
-74 DGRNLQGLSHFP
+74 
-86 ENQRRGRKDFADLF
+86 A
-100 FPPARR
+100 PPDTPA
-106 IKAYGHSEGYCR
+106 
-118 PEQAGLG
+118 P
-125 KHDSKH
+125 
-131 EGGRP
+131 P
-136 FLEHHKQLHPD
+136 

-158 TPIDEKKGQEAPK
+158 KPIDEKKGQEAPK
-171 TPASTTPKPAD
+171 APVSTTPKPAD
-182 GKKEPEAPKAPVDPL
+182 GKKEPEAPKAPADTS
-197 AKPTNEKKGQEAPK
+197 AKPADGKKEPEAPK

-217 PKPTDGK
+217 PKPT
-224 KEPEAPKTPV
+224 
-234 DPFAKPT
+234 
-241 NEKKEPE
+241 
-248 APKTPADT
+248 
-256 PAKPADG
+256 DG

-302 EKKGQE
+302 GKKGQE

-416 EVRADVYEISLAQA
+416 EVRADVYEMSLAQA

-476 NLKIPLTREGQ
+476 NLKIPLTKEGQ

-550 RACQLAGIEDIPVIV
+550 RACQLAGIENIPVIV

-615 AQDEALGIKRI
+615 AQDEALGIKRM
-626 NADEELAQQM
+626 NADEELAQQV

-650 KLVPELQDMVD
+650 KLVPELQDLVD

-690 EAKVPSGTK
+690 EDKVPSGTK

-711 LTTEKIVQAVAPTK
+711 LTTEKIEQAVAPTK

-773 KAKAAAGKTVKKAE
+773 KAKAAAGKNVKKAE

>member
-1 MNGIQEVSG
+1 MADPKKN
-10 SIPLIST
+10 PLIGAF
-17 NHHKRMQKT
+17 RAP
-26 VETTRFQRFFCLLEK
+26 VP
-41 SFLGRFCP
+41 G
-49 LEFYSKIQ
+49 
-57 GLRGQKNEENQ
+57 
-68 NESGRH
+68 
-74 DGRNLQGLSHFP
+74 
-86 ENQRRGRKDFADLF
+86 A
-100 FPPARR
+100 PPDTPA
-106 IKAYGHSEGYCR
+106 
-118 PEQAGLG
+118 P
-125 KHDSKH
+125 
-131 EGGRP
+131 P
-136 FLEHHKQLHPD
+136 

-158 TPIDEKKGQEAPK
+158 KPIGEKKGQEAPK
-171 TPASTTPKPAD
+171 APASTTPKPAD
-182 GKKEPEAPKAPVDPL
+182 GKKEPEAPKAPADTF
-197 AKPTNEKKGQEAPK
+197 AKPA
-211 TPAGTT
+211 
-217 PKPTDGK
+217 DGK

-241 NEKKEPE
+241 NEKKGQE
-248 APKTPADT
+248 APKAPADPLAKPT
-256 PAKPADG
+256 DGKKGPEIPKAPTDAPAKPADG
-263 KKEPEAPKAPADPL
+263 KKEPEAPKAPTDA
-277 AKPTNEKKG
+277 
-286 QEAPK
+286 
-291 APADTSAKPAD
+291 
-302 EKKGQE
+302 
-308 APKAPADTPA
+308 PA

-325 SPVSDPS
+325 EPEAPRAPTDAPAKPADGKKGPEPPKAPTDAPAKPADGKKGPEAPKAPVGTPA
-332 KPKDEKEQ
+332 KPAEEKKEPEAPKVPAGAPADKKQASGKPRDEKGQ
-340 EPRSPNLRF
+340 EPRSQNLRF
-349 VALSKIKPLPGTYV
+349 VTLSKIKPLPGTYV

-394 EDEFQLVD
+394 EEEFQLVD

>member
-1 MNGIQEVSG
+1 MADPKKN
-10 SIPLIST
+10 PLIGAF
-17 NHHKRMQKT
+17 RAP
-26 VETTRFQRFFCLLEK
+26 VP
-41 SFLGRFCP
+41 G
-49 LEFYSKIQ
+49 
-57 GLRGQKNEENQ
+57 
-68 NESGRH
+68 
-74 DGRNLQGLSHFP
+74 
-86 ENQRRGRKDFADLF
+86 A
-100 FPPARR
+100 PPDTPA
-106 IKAYGHSEGYCR
+106 
-118 PEQAGLG
+118 P
-125 KHDSKH
+125 
-131 EGGRP
+131 P
-136 FLEHHKQLHPD
+136 

-158 TPIDEKKGQEAPK
+158 KPIDEKKGQEAPK
-171 TPASTTPKPAD
+171 APAGTTPKPAD
-182 GKKEPEAPKAPVDPL
+182 GKKEPEAPKAPADTS
-197 AKPTNEKKGQEAPK
+197 AKPADGKKEPEAPK
-211 TPAGTT
+211 APAGTT

-224 KEPEAPKTPV
+224 KGPEAPK
-234 DPFAKPT
+234 A
-241 NEKKEPE
+241 
-248 APKTPADT
+248 PADT
-256 PAKPADG
+256 SAKPADG

-277 AKPTNEKKG
+277 TKPTNEKKG
-286 QEAPK
+286 PEAPK

-302 EKKGQE
+302 GKKGQE
-308 APKAPADTPA
+308 APKAPADTPAKPTNEKKGQEEPKAPTDTSA

-340 EPRSPNLRF
+340 EPRSPDLRF

-416 EVRADVYEISLAQA
+416 EVRADVYEMSLAQA

-476 NLKIPLTREGQ
+476 NLKIPLTKEGQ

-550 RACQLAGIEDIPVIV
+550 RACQLAGIENIPVIV

-615 AQDEALGIKRI
+615 AQDEALGIKRM

-642 IQRYKTLN
+642 IQRYNTLN
-650 KLVPELQDMVD
+650 KLVPELQDLVD
-661 KGKIPV
+661 EGKIPV

-725 REETP
+725 REEMP

-787 TPVR
+787 TPTR

>member
-1 MNGIQEVSG
+1 MADPKKN
-10 SIPLIST
+10 PLIGAFRT
-17 NHHKRMQKT
+17 PVPGT
-26 VETTRFQRFFCLLEK
+26 
-41 SFLGRFCP
+41 P
-49 LEFYSKIQ
+49 P
-57 GLRGQKNEENQ
+57 
-68 NESGRH
+68 
-74 DGRNLQGLSHFP
+74 SHP
-86 ENQRRGRKDFADLF
+86 A
-100 FPPARR
+100 PPADQPPEPP
-106 IKAYGHSEGYCR
+106 KVPADTPTKSAEG
-118 PEQAGLG
+118 
-125 KHDSKH
+125 
-131 EGGRP
+131 
-136 FLEHHKQLHPD
+136 
-147 EAGKPPAAGAA
+147 
-158 TPIDEKKGQEAPK
+158 KKESEAPK
-171 TPASTTPKPAD
+171 VPADAPAKPVDGKKVPEPSKVPADTPIKPAEGKKEPEAPKVPADAPAKSVDGKKVPERPKAPVDTPAKSVDRKKVPEPSKVPADTTPKSAD
-182 GKKEPEAPKAPVDPL
+182 GKKEPEAPKPPL
-197 AKPTNEKKGQEAPK
+197 
-211 TPAGTT
+211 
-217 PKPTDGK
+217 
-224 KEPEAPKTPV
+224 
-234 DPFAKPT
+234 
-241 NEKKEPE
+241 
-248 APKTPADT
+248 DT
-256 PAKPADG
+256 PAKPA
-263 KKEPEAPKAPADPL
+263 
-277 AKPTNEKKG
+277 NEKKG

-291 APADTSAKPAD
+291 APADPPAKPTS

-308 APKAPADTPA
+308 NPKAPADTSA
-318 KPADGKK
+318 KPANGKK
-325 SPVSDPS
+325 SPVSDPG

-340 EPRSPNLRF
+340 EASKVTADTPANPKEQESRSPDLRF

-385 PVILRKSEK
+385 PIILRKSEK
-394 EDEFQLVD
+394 EGEFQLVD

-416 EVRADVYEISLAQA
+416 EVRADVYEMTLAQA
-430 SEYRKGHRDK
+430 SEYRRGHRDK

-450 PYPPEEPAKADKAPE
+450 PYPPEEPAKADKTPE
-465 APAVGDEELPE
+465 APAVEDEELPE
-476 NLKIPLTREGQ
+476 NLKIPLTKEGQ

-600 DAMKRKM
+600 DAMKRKT

-615 AQDEALGIKRI
+615 AQDEAMGIKRM
-626 NADEELAQQM
+626 NADEELAQQV

-661 KGKIPV
+661 EGKIPV
-667 NTGADIAQMKPKEQK
+667 NTGADIAQMKPAEQK

-699 AKELKKESQAGS
+699 AKELKAESKAGK
-711 LTTEKIVQAVAPTK
+711 LTTEKIEQAVAPTK
-725 REETP
+725 REEMP

-759 LEGLKLRQTVMERQ
+759 LEGLKLRQIALERQ
-773 KAKAAAGKTVKKAE
+773 KAKAATAKKAD
-787 TPVR
+787 TPTR

>member
-1 MNGIQEVSG
+1 MADPKKN
-10 SIPLIST
+10 PLIGAF
-17 NHHKRMQKT
+17 RAP
-26 VETTRFQRFFCLLEK
+26 VP
-41 SFLGRFCP
+41 G
-49 LEFYSKIQ
+49 
-57 GLRGQKNEENQ
+57 
-68 NESGRH
+68 
-74 DGRNLQGLSHFP
+74 
-86 ENQRRGRKDFADLF
+86 A
-100 FPPARR
+100 PPDTPA
-106 IKAYGHSEGYCR
+106 
-118 PEQAGLG
+118 P
-125 KHDSKH
+125 
-131 EGGRP
+131 P
-136 FLEHHKQLHPD
+136 

-158 TPIDEKKGQEAPK
+158 KPIDEKKGQEAPK
-171 TPASTTPKPAD
+171 APAGTTPKPAD
-182 GKKEPEAPKAPVDPL
+182 GKKEPEAPKAP
-197 AKPTNEKKGQEAPK
+197 
-211 TPAGTT
+211 
-217 PKPTDGK
+217 
-224 KEPEAPKTPV
+224 
-234 DPFAKPT
+234 
-241 NEKKEPE
+241 
-248 APKTPADT
+248 ADT
-256 PAKPADG
+256 SAKPADG

-277 AKPTNEKKG
+277 TKPTNEKKG

-291 APADTSAKPAD
+291 VPADTSAKPAD
-302 EKKGQE
+302 GKKGQE
-308 APKAPADTPA
+308 APKAPADTPAKPTNEKKGQEEPKAPTDTSA

-340 EPRSPNLRF
+340 EPRSPDLRF

-416 EVRADVYEISLAQA
+416 EVRADVYEMSLAQA

-476 NLKIPLTREGQ
+476 NLKIPLTKEGQ

-550 RACQLAGIEDIPVIV
+550 RACQLAGIENIPVIV

-615 AQDEALGIKRI
+615 AQDEALGIKRM

-650 KLVPELQDMVD
+650 KLVPELQDLVD
-661 KGKIPV
+661 EGKIPV

-725 REETP
+725 REEMP

-787 TPVR
+787 TPTR

>member
-1 MNGIQEVSG
+1 MLFRSDRKKVPE
-10 SIPLIST
+10 P
-17 NHHKRMQKT
+17 
-26 VETTRFQRFFCLLEK
+26 
-41 SFLGRFCP
+41 
-49 LEFYSKIQ
+49 SKV
-57 GLRGQKNEENQ
+57 
-68 NESGRH
+68 
-74 DGRNLQGLSHFP
+74 P
-86 ENQRRGRKDFADLF
+86 AD
-100 FPPARR
+100 
-106 IKAYGHSEGYCR
+106 
-118 PEQAGLG
+118 
-125 KHDSKH
+125 
-131 EGGRP
+131 
-136 FLEHHKQLHPD
+136 
-147 EAGKPPAAGAA
+147 
-158 TPIDEKKGQEAPK
+158 TP
-171 TPASTTPKPAD
+171 TKPAE
-182 GKKEPEAPKAPVDPL
+182 GKKEPKS
-197 AKPTNEKKGQEAPK
+197 
-211 TPAGTT
+211 
-217 PKPTDGK
+217 
-224 KEPEAPKTPV
+224 
-234 DPFAKPT
+234 
-241 NEKKEPE
+241 
-248 APKTPADT
+248 
-256 PAKPADG
+256 
-263 KKEPEAPKAPADPL
+263 
-277 AKPTNEKKG
+277 
-286 QEAPK
+286 PK
-291 APADTSAKPAD
+291 APADTSAKAAAE
-302 EKKGQE
+302 EK
-308 APKAPADTPA
+308 
-318 KPADGKK
+318 DG
-325 SPVSDPS
+325 PD
-332 KPKDEKEQ
+332 KEP
-340 EPRSPNLRF
+340 ELRF
-349 VALSKIKPLPGTYV
+349 VPLFKIKPLPGTYV

-385 PVILRKSEK
+385 PIILRKSEK
-394 EDEFQLVD
+394 EGEFQLVD

-416 EVRADVYEISLAQA
+416 EVRADVYEMTLAQA
-430 SEYRKGHRDK
+430 SEYRRGHRDK

-465 APAVGDEELPE
+465 PPAGKELEDEELPKG
-476 NLKIPLTREGQ
+476 LKIPLTKEGQ

-615 AQDEALGIKRI
+615 AQDEAMGIKRM
-626 NADEELAQQM
+626 NADEELAQQV

-661 KGKIPV
+661 EGKIPV
-667 NTGADIAQMKPKEQK
+667 NTGADIAQMKPAEQK

-699 AKELKKESQAGS
+699 AKELKAESKAGK
-711 LTTEKIVQAVAPTK
+711 LTTEKIEQAVAPTK
-725 REETP
+725 REEMP

-759 LEGLKLRQTVMERQ
+759 LEGLKLRQIALERQ
-773 KAKAAAGKTVKKAE
+773 KAKAATAKKAD
-787 TPVR
+787 TPTR

>member
-1 MNGIQEVSG
+1 M
-10 SIPLIST
+10 
-17 NHHKRMQKT
+17 
-26 VETTRFQRFFCLLEK
+26 
-41 SFLGRFCP
+41 
-49 LEFYSKIQ
+49 
-57 GLRGQKNEENQ
+57 
-68 NESGRH
+68 
-74 DGRNLQGLSHFP
+74 
-86 ENQRRGRKDFADLF
+86 LF
-100 FPPARR
+100 RSP
-106 IKAYGHSEGYCR
+106 
-118 PEQAGLG
+118 
-125 KHDSKH
+125 
-131 EGGRP
+131 
-136 FLEHHKQLHPD
+136 
-147 EAGKPPAAGAA
+147 
-158 TPIDEKKGQEAPK
+158 EAPK
-171 TPASTTPKPAD
+171 APADTSAKPAD
-182 GKKEPEAPKAPVDPL
+182 GKKEPEAPKAP
-197 AKPTNEKKGQEAPK
+197 
-211 TPAGTT
+211 AGTT

-224 KEPEAPKTPV
+224 KGPEAPK
-234 DPFAKPT
+234 A
-241 NEKKEPE
+241 
-248 APKTPADT
+248 PADT
-256 PAKPADG
+256 SAKPADG

-277 AKPTNEKKG
+277 TKPTNEKKG
-286 QEAPK
+286 PEAPK

-302 EKKGQE
+302 GKKGQE
-308 APKAPADTPA
+308 APKAPADTPAKPTNEKKGQEEPKAPTDTSA

-340 EPRSPNLRF
+340 EPRSPDLRF

-416 EVRADVYEISLAQA
+416 EVRADVYEMSLAQA

-476 NLKIPLTREGQ
+476 NLKIPLTKEGQ

-550 RACQLAGIEDIPVIV
+550 RACQLAGIENIPVIV

-615 AQDEALGIKRI
+615 AQDEALGIKRM

-650 KLVPELQDMVD
+650 KLVPELQDLVD
-661 KGKIPV
+661 EGKIPV

-725 REETP
+725 REEMP

-787 TPVR
+787 TPTR

>member
-1 MNGIQEVSG
+1 MADPKKN
-10 SIPLIST
+10 PLIGAF
-17 NHHKRMQKT
+17 RAP
-26 VETTRFQRFFCLLEK
+26 VP
-41 SFLGRFCP
+41 G
-49 LEFYSKIQ
+49 
-57 GLRGQKNEENQ
+57 
-68 NESGRH
+68 
-74 DGRNLQGLSHFP
+74 
-86 ENQRRGRKDFADLF
+86 A
-100 FPPARR
+100 PPDIPA
-106 IKAYGHSEGYCR
+106 
-118 PEQAGLG
+118 P
-125 KHDSKH
+125 
-131 EGGRP
+131 P
-136 FLEHHKQLHPD
+136 

-158 TPIDEKKGQEAPK
+158 KPID
-171 TPASTTPKPAD
+171 
-182 GKKEPEAPKAPVDPL
+182 
-197 AKPTNEKKGQEAPK
+197 EKKGQEAPK

-234 DPFAKPT
+234 DPFAKP
-241 NEKKEPE
+241 
-248 APKTPADT
+248 A
-256 PAKPADG
+256 
-263 KKEPEAPKAPADPL
+263 
-277 AKPTNEKKG
+277 NEKKG

-302 EKKGQE
+302 GKKEPEALKAPADPLTKPANEKKGQE
-308 APKAPADTPA
+308 APKAPAETPA
-318 KPADGKK
+318 KPTNEKKGQEEPKAPTDTSAKPAEGKK
-325 SPVSDPS
+325 SPVSDPG
-332 KPKDEKEQ
+332 KPKDGKKQEASKAPADTSAKPKEQ
-340 EPRSPNLRF
+340 EPQSPDLRF

-363 KDEPRKDYSGLI
+363 KDEPRKDYNGLI

-615 AQDEALGIKRI
+615 AQDEAMGIKRMS
-626 NADEELAQQM
+626 ADEELAQQV

-650 KLVPELQDMVD
+650 KLVPELQDLVD

-690 EAKVPSGTK
+690 EDKVPSGTK

-711 LTTEKIVQAVAPTK
+711 LTTEKIEQAVAPTK

-773 KAKAAAGKTVKKAE
+773 KAKAAAGKNVKKAE